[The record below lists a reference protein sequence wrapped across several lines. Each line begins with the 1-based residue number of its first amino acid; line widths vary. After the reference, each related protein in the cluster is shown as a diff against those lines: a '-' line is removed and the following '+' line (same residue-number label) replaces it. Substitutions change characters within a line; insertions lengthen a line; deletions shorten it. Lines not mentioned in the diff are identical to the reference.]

1 VTEVSQADTTD
12 AADETGAF
20 VTTITVLKGL
30 VDVKQLD
37 MLTQRPVGPT
47 HSLGAQQRIRFT
59 GVAFPRPVQTITPE
73 DSRRLVREFR
83 VAPRH
88 AGGRSADVIDGQ
100 VTRAT
105 GTLNQILERSGKSG
119 SADSSTGA
127 GSTSSASSGVSG
139 SGGAAADQ
147 PAGVRASEPSGKSPT
162 NSRAHI
168 KSSRT
173 RR

>member
-1 VTEVSQADTTD
+1 
-12 AADETGAF
+12 
-20 VTTITVLKGL
+20 VLKGL

-37 MLTQRPVGPT
+37 MLTRRPLGPT

-59 GVAFPRPVQTITPE
+59 GAAFPRPVQTITPE
-73 DSRRLVREFR
+73 DSRRLVQEFR

-88 AGGRSADVIDGQ
+88 AGGRSTDVIDGQ
-100 VTRAT
+100 VTHAT
-105 GTLNQILERSGKSG
+105 GTLNKILERAGKPG
-119 SADSSTGA
+119 SVDSSTGA
-127 GSTSSASSGVSG
+127 GSTTSGSSGVSG

-162 NSRAHI
+162 KGRVT
-168 KSSRT
+168 SSRT